1 MVKMLDLLLDAL
13 VYSNLLVLLSISLT
27 LTILTLKV
35 SNFAH
40 GDLAIVGVYGSYTFM
55 VLLGISAYLSIPFS
69 FIFGGLYAL
78 ITYLLVYGP
87 LRRRGAS
94 FVMLMIASMAVDIAT
109 RSLLHMYA
117 DVMKAQLKVYSRG
130 FIFNDISINIGAF
143 TLQGIT
149 LFSSLSVLSL
159 LLFLYILLMKTKFGI
174 AMRASIENPD
184 LAEILGINVEKVYS
198 ISWFLAGGFAGVAG
212 FFLPFR
218 IPTSPDL
225 GFIILLSIFAA
236 SILGGIN
243 SLAGAVVGG
252 YIVGFSEILGTYFL
266 SQPPINLS
274 TAYRPA
280 IPFTLLILALLLLPN
295 GLASLWSRG
304 D

>member
-1 MVKMLDLLLDAL
+1 MLDLLIDAL

-55 VLLGISAYLSIPFS
+55 IILGVSAYLSIPFS

-78 ITYLLVYGP
+78 ATYLLVYGP
-87 LRRRGAS
+87 LQRRGAG

-117 DVMKAQLKVYSRG
+117 DVMKTQLGVYSRG
-130 FIFNDISINIGAF
+130 FIFKDIAVKIEG
-143 TLQGIT
+143 LRVQGLT
-149 LFSSLSVLSL
+149 LFSTLSVIL
-159 LLFLYILLMKTKFGI
+159 LLAFLYILLMKTKFGI
-174 AMRASIENPD
+174 AMRASIENPN
-184 LAEILGINVEKVYS
+184 LAEILGIDVEKVYS

-252 YIVGFSEILGTYFL
+252 YVVGFSEILGTYFL

-280 IPFTLLILALLLLPN
+280 IPFTILILTLLLLPK
-295 GLASLWSRG
+295 GLASLWSKG
-304 D
+304 E

>member
-1 MVKMLDLLLDAL
+1 MIDLLLDAL

-40 GDLAIVGVYGSYTFM
+40 GDLAIVGVYGAYTFM
-55 VLLGISAYLSIPFS
+55 VILGISTYFSIPFA
-69 FIFGGLYAL
+69 FLFGGLYAL
-78 ITYLLVYGP
+78 ATYLLVYGP
-87 LRRRGAS
+87 MRRRGAN
-94 FVMLMIASMAVDIAT
+94 FVMLMIASMAVDIST

-117 DVMKAQLKVYSRG
+117 DFMKSQLKVYSRG
-130 FIFNDISINIGAF
+130 FIFDDISLDITGF
-143 TLQGIT
+143 KLQGIIF
-149 LFSSLSVLSL
+149 FSSLSVILL

-174 AMRASIENPD
+174 AMRAAIENPD

-198 ISWFLAGGFAGVAG
+198 FSWFLAGGFAGVAG

-236 SILGGIN
+236 SILGGVN

-252 YIVGFSEILGTYFL
+252 YIVGFSEILGTYLL
-266 SQPPINLS
+266 SQPPINLN

-280 IPFTLLILALLLLPN
+280 IPFTLLILTLMLMPK
-295 GLASLWSRG
+295 GLASLWSKG
-304 D
+304 E